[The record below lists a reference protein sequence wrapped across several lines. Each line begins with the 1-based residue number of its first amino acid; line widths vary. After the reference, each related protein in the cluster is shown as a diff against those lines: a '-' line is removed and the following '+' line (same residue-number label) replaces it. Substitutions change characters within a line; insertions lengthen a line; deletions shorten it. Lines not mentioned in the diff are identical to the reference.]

1 MSESIQPRYRVL
13 IVDDNRDAA
22 VMLRKFLEM
31 QDFQARAVTDSAKAL
46 EHIAEF
52 RPHFIL
58 LDIAMPGLTGYDLCK
73 LIRQRPALMYVPII
87 ALSGYSD
94 AAHASMSLQA
104 GCDFHLAKPLDIK
117 LFRQIISQIVEKH
130 GPDLDSLYAKS

>member
-1 MSESIQPRYRVL
+1 MPESIQSQFRVL
-13 IVDDNRDAA
+13 IVDDHRDAA
-22 VMLRKFLEM
+22 VALGMFLEM
-31 QDFQARAVTDSAKAL
+31 QGFETRAVTDSVKAL

-58 LDIAMPGLTGYDLCK
+58 LDIAMPGLTGYDLCN
-73 LIRQRPALMYVPII
+73 LIRQQPALMYVPVI

-117 LFRQIISQIVEKH
+117 LFRHIISQIVEKH
-130 GPDLDSLYAKS
+130 GPDLDSLYVK